1 MKKVSCLLMALLLVG
16 CATANIERLSQ
27 PQDARAV
34 LRGNEKV
41 FVALPE
47 DGTFEGHHYTDSG
60 KYVQQYFY
68 DNLLR
73 YADNVVNAT
82 KVLPLEEAK
91 AEAKRQNAEILIY
104 PTIIHWEDRNT
115 MWSGIRDKIRINVIV
130 YSLVDNKTLDKTSL
144 YATNAWATFIQAR
157 PENRLKTIIPPYVKA
172 LYE

>member
-1 MKKVSCLLMALLLVG
+1 MKRIYCFLAALLLVG
-16 CATANIERLSQ
+16 CATANIERLYQ
-27 PQDARAV
+27 PQDARDV

-82 KVLPLEEAK
+82 KVLPLDEAK
-91 AEAKRQNAEILIY
+91 AEAKKQNAEILIY
-104 PTIIHWEDRNT
+104 PGIVHWEDRNT
-115 MWSGIRDKIRINVIV
+115 MWSGIRDKVRINVIV
-130 YSLVDNKTLDKTSL
+130 YSLTEGRTLDKTSL

>member
-27 PQDARAV
+27 AQEQRAV
-34 LRGNEKV
+34 LQGGESV

-47 DGTFEGHHYTDSG
+47 DGVFETHHYTASG

-73 YADNVVNAT
+73 YTDNVINAT
-82 KVLPLEEAK
+82 TVLPLEEAK

-104 PTIIHWEDRNT
+104 PGIVHWEDRNT
-115 MWSGIRDKIRINVIV
+115 MWSGIRDKVRINVIV
-130 YSLVDNKTLDKTSL
+130 YSLREGRTLDKTSL

>member
-1 MKKVSCLLMALLLVG
+1 MKRIYYFLAALLLVG

-47 DGTFEGHHYTDSG
+47 DGVFEGHHYTDSG

-73 YADNVVNAT
+73 YTDNVVNAT
-82 KVLPLEEAK
+82 KVLSLDEAK
-91 AEAKRQNAEILIY
+91 AEAKKQNAEILIY
-104 PTIIHWEDRNT
+104 PGIVHWEDRNT
-115 MWSGIRDKIRINVIV
+115 MWSGIRDKVRINVIV

-144 YATNAWATFIQAR
+144 YATNAWFTFVQAR
-157 PENRLKTIIPPYVKA
+157 PQNRLRTIIPPYVKA

>member
-27 PQDARAV
+27 SQDACAV

-47 DGTFEGHHYTDSG
+47 DGVFEGHHYTDSG

-73 YADNVVNAT
+73 YTDNVVNAT
-82 KVLPLEEAK
+82 KVLSLDEAK
-91 AEAKRQNAEILIY
+91 AETKKQNAEILIY
-104 PTIIHWEDRNT
+104 PGIVHWEDRNT
-115 MWSGIRDKIRINVIV
+115 MWSGIRDKVRINVIV

-144 YATNAWATFIQAR
+144 YATNAWFTFVQAR
-157 PENRLKTIIPPYVKA
+157 PQNRLRTIIPPYVKA